1 MKKCNTELMKE
12 IKNLTAKK
20 EELLS
25 FEERESL
32 TTYSENERIIPS
44 TYSYFELREKVDQ
57 IDKEIRHIKQLL
69 CYANA
74 TVIVEGFDM
83 TIAEALVYLAQLQT
97 KQNRLAQM
105 KNRAPITR
113 QSTSYRTGPVEYVKT
128 NYSVDEVQKDYD
140 EVFDTIQK
148 LQIAI
153 DRTNLTNMIE
163 Y

>member
-20 EELLS
+20 EELLAY
-25 FEERESL
+25 EGRESL
-32 TTYSENERIIPS
+32 TTFSENETQIPS
-44 TYSYFELREKVDQ
+44 SYSYTEVRNKIDA

-83 TIAEALVYLAQLQT
+83 TIAEALIYLAQLQS
-97 KQNRLAQM
+97 KQITLANM

-128 NYSVDEVQKDYD
+128 NYDVEQVQKEFD
-140 EVFDTIQK
+140 EVFQTIQK